1 MHRHKL
7 IIVIIIFIFIA
18 PYTMRSDG
26 LIAIQDTDTS
36 SIHSVSALPSG
47 TNLSR
52 VQWRADHNPNHGLE
66 DWTNTHNPDHLYSY
80 RTTEQ
85 YTWYAENPWPVNEGS
100 RSIGFQA
107 RAIDPLHPSEAD
119 IKQSTQVS
127 ESNPV
132 NLTLNF
138 DYYIDQNE
146 NPADTNFVYLY
157 LRLNSFGDRHL
168 YYYLSGT
175 DSSKQNS
182 SYYAY
187 FELEQT
193 EDIWHSFDRNITEDY
208 YEAFSEYP
216 QQYEYMEYVM
226 HAETKSY
233 VRAFLDDVNLVN
245 GTNTIVSGSTKNGN
259 FESTGFWFI
268 SNYDPVD
275 ISRTTLR
282 KEGDYALNM
291 TAISNGNRSQGYWEY
306 RPRIRLTPNNSDQFR
321 FWWRIN
327 QYEDASNNT
336 HAYINV
342 QCSNATD
349 EFSLYYIL
357 ASGVESPVEGYP
369 GIIEIYP
376 EGYNSTSTWTY
387 FNRSIWDDVTQ
398 YNQTSEVV
406 VEEIDVRIFAQHDY
420 SRLSLIFDAMEL
432 EASALNDRGY
442 EDQPAVGAE
451 IRAWDLPDSD
461 PEFTVTDDA
470 LNGNKAANLTL
481 TDAASF
487 YTDQEIPNRRINQDT
502 ETYLELSWKL
512 NEFTSQVDEIVFLTL
527 SFEDNN
533 DFAYIF
539 ANESA
544 VNGEGAEDYIMMP
557 NANSIGQWYTI
568 QRNIVRDYE
577 SLFGSLPDTAI
588 EYIYFEAST
597 EAGGRVEILFD
608 DVYLYDDASPQIS
621 DVIYSPVAP
630 EADDCVT
637 VNASVFDP
645 ALDKVLLHY
654 RIDSGSWYSLEM
666 LPSGSV
672 FSGVISSQDY
682 DSNVEFY
689 VEANDTFGKTT
700 TGLNES
706 VYFQYTVVDT
716 LAPILQFVNPSDSA
730 TVSGTVEINA
740 SAIDDGSGLSVL
752 VVFLD
757 GEQLFNSTSSP
768 KTFDWD
774 TTTVENGEYTLELM
788 AYDIA
793 GNSDSIEITV
803 TVQNEATT
811 TTTTGTTTDTTPPPL
826 DMVPILIAV
835 AVIAAIAVLVLYFVV
850 LRPRKT

>member
-7 IIVIIIFIFIA
+7 IVIIFVFVFVS
-18 PYTMRSDG
+18 PFTTWSDE
-26 LIAIQDTDTS
+26 LVTIQDADMS
-36 SIHSVSALPSG
+36 SIHSASELPSG

-52 VQWRADHNPNHGLE
+52 VQWQSDHNPNHGFE
-66 DWTNTHNPDHLYSY
+66 YWTNTHNPDHLYSY

-100 RSIGFQA
+100 RSMGFQA
-107 RAIDPLHPSEAD
+107 RAIDPLHPSEAE
-119 IKQSTQVS
+119 IKQSTQIS
-127 ESNPV
+127 KSNPV

-138 DYYIDQNE
+138 DYYIDQND
-146 NPADTNFVYLY
+146 NPADTDYVYLY
-157 LRLNSFGDRHL
+157 LRLSSIGDRHL

-187 FELEQT
+187 FQLEQA
-193 EDIWHSFDRNITEDY
+193 EDIWHAFDRNITEDY
-208 YEAFSEYP
+208 YEAFSLYP
-216 QQYEYMEYVM
+216 LEYEYMEYVM
-226 HAETKSY
+226 HAETQSY

-268 SNYDPVD
+268 SSYDPVD

-306 RPRIRLTPNNSDQFR
+306 RPRIRLTQNNSDQFR

-336 HAYINV
+336 NAYIHV
-342 QCSNATD
+342 ACSNATD
-349 EFSLYYIL
+349 EFNIFYIL
-357 ASGVESPVEGYP
+357 ASGLESPAEGSP
-369 GIIEIYP
+369 GVIEIKP
-376 EGYNSTSTWTY
+376 AGYNSTGSWNY
-387 FNRSIWDDVTQ
+387 FNRSIWADVTQ

-442 EDQPAVGAE
+442 EDQPAVGE
-451 IRAWDLPDSD
+451 ELRAWDLPDSD

-481 TDAASF
+481 TDSASF
-487 YTDQEIPNRRINQDT
+487 YTDQEMPNRRINQDT

-512 NEFTSQVDEIVFLTL
+512 NEFTSQLDEIVFLTL

-539 ANESA
+539 ANGST
-544 VNGEGAEDYIMMP
+544 VSGEGAEDFIMVP
-557 NANSIGQWYTI
+557 NANSIGQWYTMR
-568 QRNIVRDYE
+568 RNIVRDYQ

-588 EYIYFEAST
+588 EYIYIEAST
-597 EAGGRVEILFD
+597 EAGGRIEILFD
-608 DVYLYDDASPQIS
+608 DVYLYDDAAPEIS
-621 DVIYSPVAP
+621 DVVYSPIAP
-630 EADDCVT
+630 EADDSVT

-645 ALDKVLLHY
+645 ALDTVLLHY

-666 LPSGSV
+666 SPSGSV
-672 FSGVISSQDY
+672 FSAIISGQDY
-682 DSNVEFY
+682 ESNVEFY
-689 VEANDTFGKTT
+689 VSANDTFGKAT
-700 TGLNES
+700 TGLNGS
-706 VYFQYTVVDT
+706 DYFQYTVVDT
-716 LAPILQFVNPSDSA
+716 IAPTLEFVTPADSA

-740 SAIDDGSGLSVL
+740 TAMDEGSGLAVL

-768 KTFDWD
+768 EVFDWN
-774 TTTVENGEYTLELM
+774 TTTVENGDHTLQLT
-788 AYDIA
+788 AYDVA
-793 GNSDSIEITV
+793 GNSADIEITV
-803 TVQNEATT
+803 TVENES
-811 TTTTGTTTDTTPPPL
+811 TTTDTTTDTTTPPPL
-826 DMVPILIAV
+826 DILPILLAM
-835 AVIAAIAVLVLYFVV
+835 AVIAGIAVIVVYFVV
-850 LRPRKT
+850 IRRRKA